1 MDLINYD
8 SRLRHLMDVDFR
20 SILTFIVFVDTGSLY
35 GASLVLGCSASSIS
49 LHLKR
54 VRSYFNDILFIR
66 EGRNLNPTEY
76 AVELSHQLKLAFYN
90 LDTVCHGESAVVDCE
105 LAIGENKN

>member
-8 SRLRHLMDVDFR
+8 TRLRHLMDVDFR
-20 SILTFIVFVDTGSLY
+20 SILTFIIFVDTGSLY
-35 GASLVLGCSASSIS
+35 SASPVLGCSASSIS

-54 VRSYFNDILFIR
+54 VRSYFHDPLFIR

-76 AVELSHQLKLAFYN
+76 AVDLSHKLKLAFYD
-90 LDTVCHGESAVVDCE
+90 LDTVCHGKSAVADCE